1 MKDDILKNNLLKIFS
16 IVYFSDVIV
25 LLLNYFITNYK
36 MINDLYIFNSIAIYT
51 MFKFLVFLGVVLL
64 YIYISKFSEYS
75 ENILTSVTIIYG
87 VILMNDISNLFFTLP
102 LFSNSTDFYKVL
114 ENGRFEV
121 IP

>member
-87 VILMNDISNLFFTLP
+87 VILMNDVSNLFFTLP
-102 LFSNSTDFYKVL
+102 LFNNSKAFYKVL
-114 ENGRFEV
+114 EYGRLEV

>member
-36 MINDLYIFNSIAIYT
+36 MINDFYIFNSIAIYT
-51 MFKFLVFLGVVLL
+51 MFKFLVFLGVILL

-87 VILMNDISNLFFTLP
+87 VILMNDVSNLFFTLP
-102 LFSNSTDFYKVL
+102 LFNNSIAFYKVL
-114 ENGRFEV
+114 EYGRFEV

>member
-36 MINDLYIFNSIAIYT
+36 MINDLYIFNSIAIYA

-75 ENILTSVTIIYG
+75 ENYF
-87 VILMNDISNLFFTLP
+87 NLCYYYLRSYF
-102 LFSNSTDFYKVL
+102 N
-114 ENGRFEV
+114 E
-121 IP
+121 